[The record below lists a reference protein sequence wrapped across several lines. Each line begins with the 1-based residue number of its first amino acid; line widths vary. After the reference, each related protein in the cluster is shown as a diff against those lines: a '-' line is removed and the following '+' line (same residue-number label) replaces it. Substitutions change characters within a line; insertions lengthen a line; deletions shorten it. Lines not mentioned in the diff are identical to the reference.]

1 MCAAKYPSTGP
12 SPLVAVNRSSRPI
25 FVFILTPGSPAYM
38 KGKIFMNNTY
48 SITIA
53 GLSRELP
60 LCRVTDELYIGA
72 FVMFGDVEITMKTAR
87 AAFAACAGI

>member
-1 MCAAKYPSTGP
+1 
-12 SPLVAVNRSSRPI
+12 
-25 FVFILTPGSPAYM
+25 
-38 KGKIFMNNTY
+38 MNNTY